1 MTFRADEREERTA
14 ERIQQ
19 AHDAAR
25 TGDGWVEL
33 GAVWG
38 MTSAG
43 ALMWCRNHVPAP
55 VMQQIARNGINQRA
69 KRAGRPR
76 IGKTS
81 THAVFERHV
90 YGGTVPTFTACI
102 HVDGWTGQEC
112 GEPTQEGRQRCDACE
127 EHRRTGLDRVIAS
140 PAQTEPVN
148 WRAQGPTRDRRKT
161 KAA

>member
-43 ALMWCRNHVPAP
+43 ALMWCRNKVSEQI
-55 VMQQIARNGINQRA
+55 MKQIARNGIDQRA

-76 IGKTS
+76 IGNS
-81 THAVFERHV
+81 PTHSVVERHV
-90 YGGTVPTFTACI
+90 YGGTVPTFTTCI
-102 HVDGWTGQEC
+102 HVDGWTGHQC
-112 GEPTQEGRQRCDACE
+112 GKPTQGGRQRCDDCE
-127 EHRRTGLDRVIAS
+127 EFRLTCLDRVIAS

-148 WRAQGPTRDRRKT
+148 WRAQGPTRDKRKR